1 MTDLITLAGLDAQ
14 PLEWRQPA
22 LGRTFELTGPTGT
35 HARLELKK
43 LAGSV
48 GLGTVGLGNTA
59 RVSFAFERQGMLK
72 SYINIRF
79 TGSDARFAV
88 YEPHFTGQ
96 KGQLKYPGGQSLEFQ
111 STNFFATEWQWVTHE
126 GDGLIGF
133 KASPTGKPNAK
144 VFLSDDV
151 LDRVD
156 SDLLLLLGFYL
167 LLLSREAA
175 ESQSQH

>member
-1 MTDLITLAGLDAQ
+1 MSDLITLAGLDAQ

-22 LGRTFELTGPTGT
+22 LGRTFELTGSTGPY
-35 HARLELKK
+35 ARLELKK
-43 LAGSV
+43 LAGSLA
-48 GLGTVGLGNTA
+48 LGTTA

-72 SYINIRF
+72 SHIDIRF
-79 TGSDARFAV
+79 ANSDSSFAV

-96 KGQLKYPGGQSLEFQ
+96 KGHLKYPGGQSLEFQ
-111 STNFFATEWQWVTHE
+111 STNFFATEWQWVTPA

-133 KASPTGKPNAK
+133 KTSRAGKPNAK
-144 VFLSDDV
+144 VFLSDNV

-156 SDLLLLLGFYL
+156 IDLLLLLGFYL
-167 LLLSREAA
+167 LLLIREAA